1 MRNAARLRVRTSAT
15 VPFDFA
21 DRSTYARALDGVDTL
36 ILVAPSTPQQVET
49 ESAVVDAARAA
60 GVAHV
65 IRLSGAGAEHGG
77 NRFAEQ
83 HRAVER
89 RLSSSGIPA
98 TIVRATFF
106 MENMLG
112 LAAPIA
118 AGTYPAPTAD
128 ARMGSDHLKGAQ
140 RV

>member
-1 MRNAARLRVRTSAT
+1 MPEGGADMKSTPALTAATGKVGTAVLTAARERNLPIRALVRNVARLRLPADAA

-49 ESAVVDAARAA
+49 ESALVDAARAA
-60 GVAHV
+60 GAGHV
-65 IRLSGAGAEHGG
+65 VRLSGAGAEHGG

-89 RLSSSGIPA
+89 HLISS
-98 TIVRATFF
+98 
-106 MENMLG
+106 
-112 LAAPIA
+112 
-118 AGTYPAPTAD
+118 
-128 ARMGSDHLKGAQ
+128 
-140 RV
+140 